1 MCVLSHVWH
10 FVSPLKDRRL
20 PVSSIHGIS
29 QTRALK
35 WFAISFCRDSSQP
48 RDWTCVSWVSSIGR
62 QILYHW
68 ATWETDSTKW
78 HTFISPLSFL
88 WASFIYFVII
98 AIHAIMNNFGHFFV
112 YLKIHLQGKL
122 LEVGLLQQKV
132 NAYSALLDTDKFS
145 SQGLYP
151 SAFPPATS
159 ESAHFPKICHNTM

>member
-1 MCVLSHVWH
+1 M
-10 FVSPLKDRRL
+10 
-20 PVSSIHGIS
+20 
-29 QTRALK
+29 
-35 WFAISFCRDSSQP
+35 
-48 RDWTCVSWVSSIGR
+48 
-62 QILYHW
+62 
-68 ATWETDSTKW
+68 
-78 HTFISPLSFL
+78 
-88 WASFIYFVII
+88 II

-159 ESAHFPKICHNTM
+159 ELSSPLISTPIVILRGAWGYLGMVLIYTHFPAG